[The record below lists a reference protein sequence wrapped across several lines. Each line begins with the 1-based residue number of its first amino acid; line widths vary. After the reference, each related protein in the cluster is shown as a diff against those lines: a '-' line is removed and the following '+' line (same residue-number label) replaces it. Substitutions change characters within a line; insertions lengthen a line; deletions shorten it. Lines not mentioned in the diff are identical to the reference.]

1 LNEVKFCKYKVEI
14 FGENVKEFVREYPLF
29 SLCGLNCGLCP
40 RYHTDGSSRCP
51 GCGGEDFRLKHPA
64 CSIISCNQRH
74 DNVEYCFQCSS
85 YPCEKY
91 MSTSERD
98 SFITYK
104 NVNLD
109 LIKAKER
116 GIEQYI
122 KDLNEKVSI
131 LEFLLY
137 NYNDGKRKNF
147 YCLAVNLLTLQD
159 LRDIEEEILIRISKM
174 DIDIDKKIKQIVFL
188 MKDAAAREGI
198 KLELRK

>member
-1 LNEVKFCKYKVEI
+1 M
-14 FGENVKEFVREYPLF
+14 KELVREHHLF

-40 RYHTDGSSRCP
+40 RYHTEGSSKCP
-51 GCGGEDFRLKHPA
+51 GCGGEEFHLKHPT

-91 MSTSERD
+91 MSTSEKD

-109 LIKAKER
+109 LLKAKDQ
-116 GIEQYI
+116 GIEQYK

-137 NYNDGKRKNF
+137 NFNDGKRKNF
-147 YCLAVNLLTLQD
+147 YCIAVNLLSL
-159 LRDIEEEILIRISKM
+159 EILRGIINEIETRIGKL
-174 DIDIDKKIKQIVFL
+174 DIGNVEKIKEIVSLFQE
-188 MKDAAAREGI
+188 KAIQEGI